1 MDPSFWKQEHD
12 DHHAST
18 NTYNGETGLIFDKQ
32 GKYHYW
38 CQAEELLKAFP
49 AQFMIKFQQYAALP
63 LQLFLGK
70 TGLLIQNWVE
80 PTDFKRR
87 WYHLV
92 GVVMHWSWVIY
103 LVRKQN
109 FSVAFFFV
117 FMTYQGLLSII
128 VLANHMHTPFD
139 EMDEMKYRNFAE
151 RQTETTIN
159 YKTSRWFD
167 WFFGGLHFHI
177 EHHTFSK
184 MPRNM
189 IRQISYDVK
198 EYNKDMGLFYDYRY
212 FHEVLLLEQ
221 QHLLKIRDIH
231 ENNQKKQD

>member
-1 MDPSFWKQEHD
+1 VD
-12 DHHAST
+12 
-18 NTYNGETGLIFDKQ
+18 
-32 GKYHYW
+32 
-38 CQAEELLKAFP
+38 
-49 AQFMIKFQQYAALP
+49 
-63 LQLFLGK
+63 
-70 TGLLIQNWVE
+70 
-80 PTDFKRR
+80 
-87 WYHLV
+87 HLV
-92 GVVMHWSWVIY
+92 GLVMHWSWIIY

-109 FSVAFFFV
+109 HPIAFFWI

-139 EMDEMKYRNFAE
+139 EVNDMKYQNFAE

-189 IRQISYDVK
+189 LRQISYDIK
-198 EYNKDMGLFYDYRY
+198 EYNKDNGLFYDFRY
-212 FHEVLLLEQ
+212 FTEVLVLEQ
-221 QHLLKIRDIH
+221 QHILKIRDIH
-231 ENNQKKQD
+231 EANQKAKTE